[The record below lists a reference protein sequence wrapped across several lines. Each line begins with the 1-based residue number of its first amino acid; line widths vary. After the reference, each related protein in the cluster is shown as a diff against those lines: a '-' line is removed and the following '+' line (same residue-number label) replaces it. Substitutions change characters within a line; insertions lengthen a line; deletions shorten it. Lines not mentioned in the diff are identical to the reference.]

1 MRKTSNFEN
10 GLIWFG
16 AGVSIAE
23 IITGTYFAPLGFKN
37 GLMAILIGHLIGAV
51 LLYMAGLIGG
61 MSEKSAMETVKMSF
75 GQKGGLFFALL
86 NVLQLVGWT
95 AIMIYDGAISSSHV
109 FNTGHI
115 LWALVIGILILVWI
129 KIGISNL
136 GKLNTV
142 SMSLLF
148 ILTIVLSFKIFK
160 GVDFMSESTKDAMS
174 FGLAIELAV
183 AMPLSWLPL
192 ISDYTR
198 DAEDPRGATLTSTM
212 TYSIVSIWMYL
223 IGMGMALL
231 TEESDIAMIM
241 VKSGLGLAAMIII
254 ILSTVTTTF
263 LDAYSAGISAESL
276 SNKIDGQ
283 KVGIIVT
290 IIGTIGAIL
299 FPMDDITEFLYLI
312 GSVFAPMIA
321 IQIADYFILKKDVTA
336 SSVYYKNMIIWLI
349 GFVANRAFLK
359 MELFVGST
367 ISCIIVVII
376 VKVLA
381 EKIIKD

>member
-75 GQKGGLFFALL
+75 GQKGGLFFAFL

-109 FNTGHI
+109 FATGHI
-115 LWALVIGILILVWI
+115 IWALVIGILILVWI

-160 GVDFMSESTKDAMS
+160 GVDFMSESAKDAMS

-198 DAEDPRGATLTSTM
+198 EAENPKAATLTSTV
-212 TYSIVSIWMYL
+212 TYSIVSIWMYV

-276 SNKIDGQ
+276 SKKLDGQ

-290 IIGTIGAIL
+290 IIGTIAAIL

-321 IQIADYFILKKDVTA
+321 IQIADHFILKKDK
-336 SSVYYKNMIIWLI
+336 SNSDVYYKNMVIWLI
-349 GFVANRAFLK
+349 GFIANRAFLK
-359 MELFVGST
+359 IDLIIGST

-381 EKIIKD
+381 EKLIKD

>member
-75 GQKGGLFFALL
+75 GQKGGLFFAFL

-109 FNTGHI
+109 FATGHI
-115 LWALVIGILILVWI
+115 IWALVIGILILVWI
-129 KIGISNL
+129 KVGISNL
-136 GKLNTV
+136 GKLNIV

-160 GVDFMSESTKDAMS
+160 GVDFMSESAKDAMS

-183 AMPLSWLPL
+183 AMPLFWLPL

-198 DAEDPRGATLTSTM
+198 EA
-212 TYSIVSIWMYL
+212 
-223 IGMGMALL
+223 
-231 TEESDIAMIM
+231 
-241 VKSGLGLAAMIII
+241 
-254 ILSTVTTTF
+254 
-263 LDAYSAGISAESL
+263 
-276 SNKIDGQ
+276 
-283 KVGIIVT
+283 
-290 IIGTIGAIL
+290 
-299 FPMDDITEFLYLI
+299 
-312 GSVFAPMIA
+312 
-321 IQIADYFILKKDVTA
+321 
-336 SSVYYKNMIIWLI
+336 
-349 GFVANRAFLK
+349 
-359 MELFVGST
+359 
-367 ISCIIVVII
+367 
-376 VKVLA
+376 
-381 EKIIKD
+381 

>member
-75 GQKGGLFFALL
+75 GQKGGLFFAFL

-109 FNTGHI
+109 FATGHI
-115 LWALVIGILILVWI
+115 IWALVIGILILVWI
-129 KIGISNL
+129 KVGISNL
-136 GKLNTV
+136 GKLNIV

-160 GVDFMSESTKDAMS
+160 GVDFMSESAKDAMS

-198 DAEDPRGATLTSTM
+198 EAENPKAATLTSTV
-212 TYSIVSIWMYL
+212 TYSVVSIWMYV

-276 SNKIDGQ
+276 SKKVDGQ

-290 IIGTIGAIL
+290 IIGTIAAII

-321 IQIADYFILKKDVTA
+321 IQIADHFILKKDK
-336 SSVYYKNMIIWLI
+336 SNSDVYYKNMVIWLI
-349 GFVANRAFLK
+349 GFIANRAFLK
-359 MELFVGST
+359 IDLFIGST

-381 EKIIKD
+381 EKLIKD